1 MTRLPPAPADPI
13 ALVRRYRRQAAL
25 AGRARAAGDPVAD
38 SMEAELLELRGRLTS
53 TRLRRSALRALWA
66 ALIGFPRHV
75 HALRWHVAIAAGCFF
90 GAALFGWVA
99 TVSDP
104 TAATW
109 LLPDGVRDGVLARLA
124 DGQHWLEQVDV
135 SGAPALSGSLLVHNV
150 EAAMQALALGVFG
163 GIGAVVAMIDNGVF
177 LGAVGGLVHTRGLD
191 RVLWAFIAPH
201 GVLEFPAVWLAGGA
215 GLALG
220 EAVLLPG
227 PAGRAAALRRAAS
240 HAGPVGVALVPLLLI
255 AAVVE
260 GFVSPIPKPD
270 AASFALAAT
279 LALGLC
285 AYLSLGW
292 RGVDRARRAP
302 ASTTVAPLARQRA
315 MAPRR

>member
-1 MTRLPPAPADPI
+1 M
-13 ALVRRYRRQAAL
+13 RRYRRLAAQ
-25 AGRARAAGDPVAD
+25 AGRARGAGEPAAEAL
-38 SMEAELLELRGRLTS
+38 EAELLELRGRLTG
-53 TRLRRSALRALWA
+53 TGWRRSLARGLWA
-66 ALIGFPRHV
+66 AVVGFPRHV

-90 GAALFGWVA
+90 GAAIFGWLA

-109 LLPDGVRDGVLARLA
+109 LLPDAVHDSVLARLA
-124 DGQHWLEQVDV
+124 DGQHWLEQVDMI
-135 SGAPALSGSLLVHNV
+135 GAPALSGSLLVHNV

-163 GIGAVVAMIDNGVF
+163 GVGAVVAMIENGVF
-177 LGAVGGLVHTRGLD
+177 LGAVSGLVHSRGLD

-227 PAGRAAALRRAAS
+227 PEGRAASLRRAAS
-240 HAGPVGVALVPLLLI
+240 HAGPVGVALVPLLLL

-270 AASFALAAT
+270 AVSFGIAAVLAF
-279 LALGLC
+279 GLC
-285 AYLSLGW
+285 AYFALGW
-292 RGVDRARRAP
+292 RDAARARRAP

-315 MAPRR
+315 MARRR